1 MPYVPIAQHFYSQP
15 DEVELVKVK
24 LFKQV
29 AYYCLCLHLLFIFAF
44 WYSHVYILSIA
55 NIASVAAWATGIYLL
70 NRGHSHLALRVF
82 CVEVTGH
89 SVLVCATLGMD
100 YGFQYY
106 LWTIA
111 CMLLLDMKLK
121 LRLAIVLSLS
131 MIVLFALLFELYSSV
146 NTPFL
151 FQEYARSIHFINV
164 FVCGLPMIYVIGHV
178 RESTF
183 IQRRQLAKL
192 AARDPLTNLFN
203 RRYAKELILRAHSS
217 CAHNGQSLC
226 VVMADLDHF
235 KQINDQLGHDMGDE
249 VLQTVSDIL
258 REHVT
263 DQDIAVRW
271 GGEEFLLVLVDC
283 TQEEALIRIETL
295 RQTLEKQRFNGE
307 ELTATM
313 SFGVALW
320 HTALPFSVTL
330 QLADDALYTSKAQGR
345 NRVTAAHT
353 N

>member
-44 WYSHVYILSIA
+44 WYSHVYILAIA
-55 NIASVAAWATGIYLL
+55 NIASVAAWASGIHLL

-82 CVEVTGH
+82 CIEVTVH

-111 CMLLLDMKLK
+111 CMLLLDLQLK
-121 LRLAIVLSLS
+121 LRLAITLSLS
-131 MIVLFALLFELYSSV
+131 LIVLFAVLFELYGTV
-146 NTPFL
+146 NTTFV
-151 FQEYARSIHFINV
+151 FHDYARPIHFINV
-164 FVCGLPMIYVIGHV
+164 FICGLPMIYVIGQI

-183 IQRRQLAKL
+183 IQRRQLATL

-203 RRYAKELILRAHSS
+203 RRYAKELILRAHAS
-217 CAHNGQSLC
+217 CAHNDQSLC

-258 REHVT
+258 HKHVT

-283 TQEEALIRIETL
+283 NLEQAVHRLETL
-295 RQTLEKQRFNGE
+295 RQTLEMQQFNGN

-320 HTALPFSVTL
+320 HTALPFSVAL

-345 NRVTAAHT
+345 NRVTAAQAS
-353 N
+353 

>member
-1 MPYVPIAQHFYSQP
+1 MPYVPIAQHIYSQP

-44 WYSHVYILSIA
+44 WYSQVYILAIA

-70 NRGHSHLALRVF
+70 NLGHSHLALRVF
-82 CVEVTGH
+82 CIEVTAH

-121 LRLAIVLSLS
+121 LRLAITLSLS
-131 MIVLFALLFELYSSV
+131 LIVLFAALFELFSDV
-146 NTPFL
+146 QTAFV
-151 FQEYARSIHFINV
+151 FHDYARPIHFINV

-183 IQRRQLAKL
+183 IQRHQLATL

-217 CAHNGQSLC
+217 CAHNDQSLC

-235 KQINDQLGHDMGDE
+235 KQINDQLGHDVGDE
-249 VLQTVSDIL
+249 VLQTVSNIL

-283 TQEEALIRIETL
+283 SLEEALQRLETL
-295 RQTLEKQRFNGE
+295 RQTLEKQRFNGD

-320 HTALPFSVTL
+320 HTALPFSVAL
-330 QLADDALYTSKAQGR
+330 QLADDALYSSKAKGR
-345 NRVTAAHT
+345 NCITAARSG
-353 N
+353 